1 MKNNAFV
8 PAGIIAY
15 SDFLLDPRLSLAT
28 KSMALIF
35 KVYEG
40 QRFTGKEFAKMI
52 NVTEERFCSM
62 ICELISAGYVT
73 QHNDGSFEINTGV

>member
-15 SDFLLDPRLSLAT
+15 LDFLLDPRLSLAA

-40 QRFTGKEFAKMI
+40 QLFTGKEFAKLI
-52 NVTEERFCSM
+52 NVTEEQFCSM
-62 ICELISAGYVT
+62 ICELDSAGYVT
-73 QHNDGSFEINTGV
+73 QHDDDSFEINTGI

>member
-40 QRFTGKEFAKMI
+40 RKFTGKEFAKLI
-52 NVTEERFCSM
+52 NVTEEQFCSM
-62 ICELISAGYVT
+62 ICELDSAGYVT
-73 QHNDGSFEINTGV
+73 QHDDDSFEINTGI